1 MTMGVA
7 PDDHRPTRD
16 YDSVFIGGR
25 WTAPHSSR
33 RLEVRSPATGD
44 YVGSTPLSD
53 EQDVDA
59 AVRAARRAFDDST
72 WSATPPSQ
80 RAELLIGVAD
90 ALESAKVEILAL
102 VSDEMGAS
110 PSTVEM
116 MQFLS
121 AVGSLRTYAQV
132 SQRYPWRELRDG
144 LFGTLE
150 VTREPVGVVGAITAW
165 NVPLFLMMNKLGGA
179 LAAGCSVILKPA
191 PETPLCANWVGELFA
206 RCGLPPGVLSVV
218 PGDAETGA
226 ALVRHPE
233 VDKISFTGSTAA
245 GRAIG
250 VECARQ
256 FKRCALELG
265 GKSAA
270 IILEDADIAA
280 LAPMIVFSGLM
291 NSGQACVAQSR
302 ILVPRT
308 RREEIVAALVSAAS
322 AMKVGRPDDPA
333 AQLGPLISEK
343 QRNKVESYIASAKQA
358 GATAVLDGR
367 RPEDLDGGY
376 YLEPTIFTDV
386 TNDMVIAREEVFGP
400 VLAVIDYDSEAEAI
414 AIAND
419 SPYGLAGS
427 VWTNDVERGREIASA
442 IRTGTFGINIY
453 ANDPS
458 SPFGGYKQSGIGRE
472 NGPEGL
478 EAYLEFK
485 STMLPLGY
493 QVGSNA

>member
-1 MTMGVA
+1 MTMTTV
-7 PDDHRPTRD
+7 PDDRRPTRH

-25 WTAPHSSR
+25 WASPHSPR
-33 RLEVRSPATGD
+33 RLEVVSPATGN

-53 EQDVDA
+53 EHDVDA
-59 AVRAARRAFDDST
+59 AVRAARRAFDDAT

-80 RAELLIGVAD
+80 RAELLDHVAD
-90 ALESAKVEILAL
+90 VLERAKAEILAL

-132 SQRYPWRELRDG
+132 SRDYPWSELRNG

-165 NVPLFLMMNKLGGA
+165 NVPLFLMMNKLGAA

-191 PETPLCANWVGELFA
+191 LETPLCANWVGELFA
-206 RCGLPPGVLSVV
+206 RCGLPAGVLSVV
-218 PGDAETGA
+218 PGDADTGA

-245 GRAIG
+245 GKAIG

-270 IILEDADIAA
+270 IILEDADIGA

-308 RREEIVAALVSAAS
+308 RRDEIVAALVSAAS

-333 AQLGPLISEK
+333 AQLGPLISET
-343 QRNKVESYIASAKQA
+343 QRDKVETYIAAAKLA
-358 GATAVLDGR
+358 GATAVLDGG
-367 RPEDLDGGY
+367 RPEGLDAGY

-400 VLAVIDYDSEAEAI
+400 VLAVIDYDTEADAI

-427 VWTNDVERGREIASA
+427 VWTQDVERGREIASA

-493 QVGSNA
+493 QLESNS

>member
-1 MTMGVA
+1 
-7 PDDHRPTRD
+7 
-16 YDSVFIGGR
+16 
-25 WTAPHSSR
+25 
-33 RLEVRSPATGD
+33 
-44 YVGSTPLSD
+44 
-53 EQDVDA
+53 
-59 AVRAARRAFDDST
+59 
-72 WSATPPSQ
+72 
-80 RAELLIGVAD
+80 
-90 ALESAKVEILAL
+90 
-102 VSDEMGAS
+102 
-110 PSTVEM
+110 
-116 MQFLS
+116 
-121 AVGSLRTYAQV
+121 
-132 SQRYPWRELRDG
+132 
-144 LFGTLE
+144 
-150 VTREPVGVVGAITAW
+150 
-165 NVPLFLMMNKLGGA
+165 MMNKLGAA

-191 PETPLCANWVGELFA
+191 AETPLCANWVGELFA
-206 RCGLPPGVLSVV
+206 RCGLPAGALSVV

-245 GRAIG
+245 GKAIG

-270 IILEDADIAA
+270 IILKDADIAA

-333 AQLGPLISEK
+333 AQLGPLISET
-343 QRNKVESYIASAKQA
+343 QRNKVESYISSAKLA
-358 GATAVLDGR
+358 GATAVLDGG
-367 RPEDLDGGY
+367 RPEGLDAGY

-400 VLAVIDYDSEAEAI
+400 VLAVIDYDTEAEAI

-427 VWTNDVERGREIASA
+427 VWTNDVEHGREIASA

-493 QVGSNA
+493 QPVSNA